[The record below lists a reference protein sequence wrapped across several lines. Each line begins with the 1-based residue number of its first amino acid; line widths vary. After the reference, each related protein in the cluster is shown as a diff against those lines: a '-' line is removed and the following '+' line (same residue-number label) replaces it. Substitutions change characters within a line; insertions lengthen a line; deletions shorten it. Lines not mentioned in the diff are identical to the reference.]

1 MKFNTLYYDN
11 ALFDIDATYV
21 IHLLNNG
28 RFESMYQQLNTYKPS
43 EKVYILENSGYKTK
57 PHIKQEPAYDLIH
70 CFKYIFNDA
79 KEKHYKTI
87 LILEDDFFFSDDI
100 YDENLRQIEK
110 VVKQSKGPILY
121 HLGTLP
127 LLRFQSYLFFS
138 GGAHSILYNEHA
150 IDKMLD
156 KLDYYV
162 HDYDLFI
169 NRYFI
174 FQRYLTKK
182 PLCYQLFPET
192 ENQKQWYNL
201 FYLTSLFKL
210 LIKFLKLDKQIQP
223 GYGFF
228 YFMSQLLFIVLIFI
242 LIVLIHYLFSL
253 F

>member
-11 ALFDIDATYV
+11 VLFNIDATYV
-21 IHLLNNG
+21 IHLSNNG
-28 RFESMYQQLNTYKPS
+28 RFDTMYQQLNTYKPS
-43 EKVYILENSGYKTK
+43 EKVHILENPGYKTK
-57 PHIKQEPAYDLIH
+57 PHIKQAPAYDLIH

-79 KEKHYKTI
+79 KEKHYKSI

-110 VVKQSKGPILY
+110 VVKQSKVPILY

-127 LLRFQSYLFFS
+127 ILRFQSYLFLS
-138 GGAHSILYNEHA
+138 CGAHSILYNEHA

-162 HDYDLFI
+162 NDYDLFI
-169 NRYFI
+169 NKHFM
-174 FQRYLTKK
+174 FQRYSTKK

-201 FYLTSLFKL
+201 FYLISIFKL
-210 LIKFLKLDKQIQP
+210 LLKFLKLDKQIQP

-242 LIVLIHYLFSL
+242 LIILIHYLFSL

>member
-11 ALFDIDATYV
+11 VLFNIDATYV
-21 IHLLNNG
+21 IHLSNNG
-28 RFESMYQQLNTYKPS
+28 RFDMMYQQLNTYKPS
-43 EKVYILENSGYKTK
+43 EKVHILENPGYKTK
-57 PHIKQEPAYDLIH
+57 PHIKQAPAYDLIH

-79 KEKHYKTI
+79 KEKHYKSI

-121 HLGTLP
+121 HLGILP
-127 LLRFQSYLFFS
+127 ILRFQSYLFLS
-138 GGAHSILYNEHA
+138 CGAHSILYNEHA

-162 HDYDLFI
+162 NDYDLFI
-169 NRYFI
+169 NKHFM
-174 FQRYLTKK
+174 FQRYSTKK

-201 FYLTSLFKL
+201 FYLISIFKL
-210 LIKFLKLDKQIQP
+210 LLKFLKLDKQIQP

-242 LIVLIHYLFSL
+242 LIILIHYLFSL